1 MRSGTKSSAL
11 PFLEET
17 LNSRAADR
25 RAFQVGPLIERQRV
39 GLRYGSAIG
48 LLLTVAL
55 ARFALI
61 PLLGSQAPLLPFIV
75 AVLAAAYI
83 GGRGPALL
91 ACLLTPPVAT
101 VLFTHWPQG
110 SNPGPWSAH
119 LAFFVAIGV
128 IATLIV
134 DQLQRSYAAQQD
146 ALLAAQESEHKAN
159 TSEARLRLV
168 ADSLPLLV
176 AYVDRDLRYRFHNSR
191 YFEWLGREAGAV
203 LGRHIREVLGEE
215 FFQQRS
221 VQFEAALRGETVRFE
236 TQQPHATLGSRACE
250 VTYVPD
256 QAADGTIRGF
266 YVMGQDITER
276 VKAER
281 ALQESERMLKLIYDS
296 SSDAIYL
303 AQLEPPDRFRFISVN
318 QTFLTVSGYSREQA
332 EGRLVEDILPPASHT
347 LVRAK
352 YREAIESR
360 GPVVYQEVADLPAG
374 RKHGEITLIPIVGR
388 DDSVTHI
395 LAAIKDLT
403 AQEHAMAV
411 ARLARQES
419 ARLGVLKEEFL
430 TTVNHELRTPLHAIL
445 TWTSLL
451 RRGDL
456 PAADQQRGLESIERN
471 ARLQTLTVS
480 DLLDMSG
487 ILSGKLRLKMAPLE
501 VRTALTA
508 AMDAVRPAA
517 LAKNIELLESLDG
530 SAALVMGDA
539 DRLQQVFWNLLSN
552 ALKFTDSGGRV
563 QVTLQQQNSQI
574 RISFEDSGKG
584 IAAEFLPH
592 VFDRFRQADGSLSR
606 GYGGMGLGLA
616 IVRGV
621 VEMHGGSVEA
631 TSPGPGRGATFIVVF
646 PVSASGR

>member
-1 MRSGTKSSAL
+1 
-11 PFLEET
+11 
-17 LNSRAADR
+17 
-25 RAFQVGPLIERQRV
+25 
-39 GLRYGSAIG
+39 

-55 ARFALI
+55 VRFALI

-75 AVLAAAYI
+75 AVLAAAYV

-91 ACLLTPPVAT
+91 TCLLAPPVAT
-101 VLFTHWPQG
+101 VLFTHWPKD

-119 LAFFVAIGV
+119 LAFFLAVSV
-128 IATLIV
+128 VATLIV

-146 ALLAAQESEHKAN
+146 ALRAAQESEHKAN

-168 ADSLPLLV
+168 ADSLPLML

-203 LGRHIREVLGEE
+203 LGRHVREVLGEDV
-215 FFQQRS
+215 FQQRL
-221 VQFEAALRGETVRFE
+221 VQFDAALRGETVRFE
-236 TQQPHATLGSRACE
+236 TQQRHATLGIRDCE

-256 QAADGTIRGF
+256 QAADGKTRGI

-281 ALQESERMLKLIYDS
+281 ALQESEGMLKLIYDG

-303 AQLEPPDRFRFISVN
+303 AKIEPPDRFRFISVN
-318 QTFLTVSGYSREQA
+318 KTFLTVSGYSREQA
-332 EGRLVEDILPPASHT
+332 EGRLMEDIVPPASHT

-374 RKHGEITLIPIVGR
+374 RKHGEITLMPIIGR

-395 LAAIKDLT
+395 LAAIKDIT
-403 AQEHAMAV
+403 AQEHAIAV
-411 ARLARQES
+411 AHLARQES

-445 TWTSLL
+445 TWTNLL

-456 PAADQQRGLESIERN
+456 PAADMQRGLESIERN

-487 ILSGKLRLKMAPLE
+487 IMSGKLRLKMLPLD

-508 AMDAVRPAA
+508 AIDAARPAA
-517 LAKNIELLESLDG
+517 LAKNIELLESLGG
-530 SAALVMGDA
+530 SAGLVMGDS

-563 QVTLQQQNSQI
+563 QVTFQQLDSQI

-606 GYGGMGLGLA
+606 IYGGMGLGLA

-621 VEMHGGSVEA
+621 VEMHGGSVDA
-631 TSPGPGRGATFIVVF
+631 TSPGLGRGATFTVVLPVTTHIVA
-646 PVSASGR
+646 PLEPYDKLSH